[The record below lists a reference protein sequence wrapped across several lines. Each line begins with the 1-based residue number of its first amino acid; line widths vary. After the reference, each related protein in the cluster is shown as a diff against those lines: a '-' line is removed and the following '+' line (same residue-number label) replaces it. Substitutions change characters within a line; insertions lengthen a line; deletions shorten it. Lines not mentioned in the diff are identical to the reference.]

1 MAEHPPI
8 MDPIPDSP
16 DWAGLAQAPAD
27 VASLVALAGAAPEA
41 MTGSALVDAI
51 VASEKALSFL
61 AAKQMRLLTAF
72 AQPFK
77 AGDPMRL
84 ARRLARKSC
93 ITGDDD
99 PEHVAMF
106 VEEAARSLAQAEVA
120 AALRIPSKTA
130 GGRVQEAT
138 TMTGVLAPTL
148 AALATGVLDRGKARV
163 IAEHCSP
170 LSPENTTKVQD
181 LVLPTAGDL
190 TTSELREVTGQAV
203 IIVDPDGAENRHQQ
217 AAARRELQ
225 LQPQPDGMA
234 TLKAHLPAD
243 GAVKIFQVSDLLAT
257 GTAGTPG
264 DTRGI
269 GARRVDALVDI
280 ADHLLT
286 HGFVD
291 LTDYLGAELPD
302 HGTPTTR
309 TRTSGSA
316 NGTAEATG
324 TTGTPSTPEA
334 ATAEASDTDTPTAT
348 TPDTANAD
356 ATAPT
361 DDTSGDGDDTDIGA
375 ATTGVAESAATTDTA
390 VPADTDTDS
399 PEDTFAPET
408 APDAVVMS
416 SAGSA
421 ETGTAAAATGPAGK
435 RRGGNRVFT
444 RQGRRPHHRA
454 EHPGRVGQLARHPRR
469 VRRHPRRPR
478 P

>member
-1 MAEHPPI
+1 MNGQQPSSDTPSA
-8 MDPIPDSP
+8 
-16 DWAGLAQAPAD
+16 DWALLAGAPAT
-27 VASLVALAGAAPEA
+27 AESLVALTAADPAA
-41 MTGSALVDAI
+41 MTGAALVDAI
-51 VASEKALSFL
+51 VASEKALSLL
-61 AAKQMRLLTAF
+61 AGTQMRLLTAL
-72 AQPFK
+72 AVPFV

-84 ARRLARKSC
+84 AAGLARKRC

-99 PEHVAMF
+99 PDQVARYIP
-106 VEEAARSLAQAEVA
+106 EAAATLAEAEVA
-120 AALRIPSKTA
+120 AALRIPCRTA
-130 GGRVQEAT
+130 GIRVTEAG
-138 TMTGVLAPTL
+138 TMTGTLAPTL
-148 AALATGVLDRGKARV
+148 TALEHGVLDRAKARV
-163 IAEHCSP
+163 IADHCRP
-170 LSPENTTKVQD
+170 LTPDQTQD
-181 LVLPTAGDL
+181 LQELVLPDAGAL
-190 TTSELREVTGQAV
+190 TTSELREVAGQAV

-334 ATAEASDTDTPTAT
+334 ATPEASDTDNPHGHD
-348 TPDTANAD
+348 P
-356 ATAPT
+356 
-361 DDTSGDGDDTDIGA
+361 
-375 ATTGVAESAATTDTA
+375 
-390 VPADTDTDS
+390 
-399 PEDTFAPET
+399 
-408 APDAVVMS
+408 
-416 SAGSA
+416 
-421 ETGTAAAATGPAGK
+421 
-435 RRGGNRVFT
+435 
-444 RQGRRPHHRA
+444 GRRHRK
-454 EHPGRVGQLARHPRR
+454 R
-469 VRRHPRRPR
+469 
-478 P
+478 